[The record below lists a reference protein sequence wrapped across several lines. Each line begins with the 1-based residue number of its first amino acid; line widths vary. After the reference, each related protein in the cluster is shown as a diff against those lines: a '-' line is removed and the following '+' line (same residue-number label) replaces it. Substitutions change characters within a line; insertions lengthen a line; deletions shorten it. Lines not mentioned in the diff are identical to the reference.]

1 MTNAYERYREHMAE
15 IRALNSALGLL
26 SWDQETCMPADGL
39 GARAEARAVLSGLVH
54 DRTVSDELGDLLA
67 ELAASGTDGAHAANV
82 RETTRD
88 RDRAVK
94 VPREL
99 VTELARVTTLAQQ
112 AWARAR
118 QEDDWPLFA
127 PLLTEVLA
135 LRRRQAEALGYAN
148 EPYDALLEEYEPGAR
163 IEEVTRVFADLRAE
177 LIPLVAAIGEAGP
190 RDDGALRRRCPRP
203 AQAVLCREVLQT
215 MGFDFQAGRLDTSA
229 HPFTTGVGARDVR
242 LTTHYDE
249 DDLAISLFSTIHE
262 GGHGLYEQGLP
273 AAEAGLP
280 LGEAVSLGIHESQS
294 RLWENQVGRGRAF
307 AAWLLPRLG
316 KHFPGVFDDVDP
328 DTVYAAVNVVRP
340 SPIRIEADE
349 VTYNLHIILRMELE
363 RALLRGDIE
372 VDDLPGLWN
381 ERMSADLGVSPR
393 NDAEGVLQ
401 DIHWSF
407 GLFGYFPTY
416 ALGNIYSAQL
426 YEAAGAELPDLDER
440 IARGELRPLL
450 DWLREKI
457 HAHGRRYPAGELCRR
472 ATGRDLD
479 SRPFVTYLRRKFGAL
494 YHLATGDVRA

>member
-1 MTNAYERYREHMAE
+1 MSELYDSYREHMTE
-15 IRALNSALGLL
+15 IRALNSAQGLL
-26 SWDQETCMPADGL
+26 SWDQETYMPVDGL
-39 GARAEARAVLSGLVH
+39 TARAEARAVLSGLVH
-54 DRTVSDELGDLLA
+54 DRTVSESLGDLLG
-67 ELAASGTDGAHAANV
+67 ELADAGLDETRAANV
-82 RETTRD
+82 RETARD

-118 QEDDWPLFA
+118 ENDDWPLFS
-127 PLLTEVLA
+127 PLMSEVLE
-135 LRRRQAEALGYAN
+135 LRRRQAEALGYAS
-148 EPYDALLEEYEPGAR
+148 EPYDALLEEFEPGAVTA
-163 IEEVTRVFADLRAE
+163 EVATVFADLRE
-177 LIPLVAAIGEAGP
+177 QLVPLVAAIGETAP
-190 RDDGALRRRCPRP
+190 RDDALMRRPCPEP
-203 AQAVLCREVLQT
+203 AQRVLSLEVLRA
-215 MGFDFQAGRLDTSA
+215 MGFDFQAGRLDSSA

-249 DDLAISLFSTIHE
+249 HDLAKALFSTIHE

-273 AAEAGLP
+273 LEEAGLP

-294 RLWENQVGRGRAF
+294 RLWENQVGRGPAF
-307 AAWLLPRLG
+307 AGWLLPRLREL
-316 KHFPGVFDDVDP
+316 FPGVCDDADA
-328 DTVYAAVNVVRP
+328 DAVYRAANVVRP

-363 RALLRGDIE
+363 RALLRGDIA

-381 ERMSADLGVSPR
+381 ERMAADLGITPR
-393 NDAEGVLQ
+393 TNAEGVLQ

-426 YEAAGAELPDLDER
+426 FAAAKADQPGLEDG
-440 IARGELRPLL
+440 IGRGELRPLL
-450 DWLREKI
+450 QWMRDKV
-457 HAHGRRYPAGELCRR
+457 HVHGRRYPAGELCRR
-472 ATGRDLD
+472 ATGRELD
-479 SRPFVTYLRRKFGAL
+479 SRPFVDYLREKFCAL
-494 YHLATGDVRA
+494 YNLATGDVRA

>member
-1 MTNAYERYREHMAE
+1 MSKIYDRYREHMAE
-15 IRALNSALGLL
+15 IRALNSAQGLL
-26 SWDQETCMPADGL
+26 SWDQETYMPPDGL
-39 GARAEARAVLSGLVH
+39 TARAEARAVLSGLVH
-54 DRTVSDELGDLLA
+54 DRTVSGELGDLLS
-67 ELAASGTDGAHAANV
+67 ELADAGLDETRAANV
-82 RETTRD
+82 RETIRD

-118 QEDDWPLFA
+118 ENDDWPLFS
-127 PLLTEVLA
+127 PLMTEVLE
-135 LRRRQAEALGYAN
+135 LRRRQAEALGYAS
-148 EPYDALLEEYEPGAR
+148 EPYDALLEEFEPGAVTV
-163 IEEVTRVFADLRAE
+163 EVAAVFADLRE
-177 LIPLVAAIGEAGP
+177 QLVPLVAAIGETDP
-190 RDDGALRRRCPRP
+190 RDDALLRKNCPEPGQNILSRD
-203 AQAVLCREVLQT
+203 VLKA
-215 MGFDFQAGRLDTSA
+215 MGFDFRAGRLDRSA

-242 LTTHYDE
+242 LTTHFDE
-249 DDLAISLFSTIHE
+249 RDLAKALYSTIHE

-273 AAEAGLP
+273 LEEAGLP

-294 RLWENQVGRGRAF
+294 RLWENQVGRGPAF
-307 AAWLLPRLG
+307 VGWLLPKLQG
-316 KHFPGVFDDVDP
+316 LFPGVFDDVDA
-328 DTVYAAVNVVRP
+328 DDVYRAVNVVRP

-363 RALLRGDIE
+363 RALLRGDIA

-381 ERMSADLGVSPR
+381 ERMGADLGLTPR

-426 YEAAGAELPDLDER
+426 YAAAQADLPDLEDG
-440 IARGELRPLL
+440 IGRGELTPLL
-450 DWLREKI
+450 DWMRAHV
-457 HAHGRRYPAGELCRR
+457 HAHGRRYTAGELCRR
-472 ATGRDLD
+472 ATGHTLD
-479 SRPFVTYLRRKFGAL
+479 SRPFVDYLRRKFCAL
-494 YHLATGDVRA
+494 YNLSTGDVRA

>member
-1 MTNAYERYREHMAE
+1 MSKIYDRYREHMAE
-15 IRALNSALGLL
+15 IRALNSAQGLL
-26 SWDQETCMPADGL
+26 SWDQETYMPPDGL
-39 GARAEARAVLSGLVH
+39 TARAEARAVLSGLVH
-54 DRTVSDELGDLLA
+54 DRTVSGELGDLLS
-67 ELAASGTDGAHAANV
+67 ELADAGLDETRAANV
-82 RETTRD
+82 RETIRD

-118 QEDDWPLFA
+118 ENDDWPLFS
-127 PLLTEVLA
+127 PLMTEVLE
-135 LRRRQAEALGYAN
+135 LRRRQAEALGYAS
-148 EPYDALLEEYEPGAR
+148 EPYDALLEEFEPGAVTV
-163 IEEVTRVFADLRAE
+163 EVAAVFADLRE
-177 LIPLVAAIGEAGP
+177 QLVPLVAAIGETDP
-190 RDDGALRRRCPRP
+190 RDDALLRKNCPEPGQNILSRD
-203 AQAVLCREVLQT
+203 VLKA
-215 MGFDFQAGRLDTSA
+215 MGFDFRAGRLDRSA

-242 LTTHYDE
+242 LTTHFDE
-249 DDLAISLFSTIHE
+249 RDLAKALYSTIHE

-273 AAEAGLP
+273 LEEAGLP

-294 RLWENQVGRGRAF
+294 RLWENQVGRGPAF
-307 AAWLLPRLG
+307 VGWLLPKLQG
-316 KHFPGVFDDVDP
+316 LFPGVFDDVDA
-328 DTVYAAVNVVRP
+328 DDVYRAVNVVRP

-363 RALLRGDIE
+363 RALLRGDIA

-381 ERMSADLGVSPR
+381 ERMDAYLGLTPR

-426 YEAAGAELPDLDER
+426 YAAAQADLPDLEDG
-440 IARGELRPLL
+440 IGRGELTPLL
-450 DWLREKI
+450 DWMRAHV

-472 ATGRDLD
+472 ATGHDLD
-479 SRPFVTYLRRKFGAL
+479 SRPFVDYLRGKFCAL
-494 YHLATGDVRA
+494 YNLSTGDVRA